1 MHFYHTELS
10 AVPLESVLSRVQR
23 VDCGALP
30 RLLHPSRKDSGAPE
44 GIQDSSGP
52 RAREER
58 VPVSYEARAVFEY
71 PRRCGD
77 VAAFASVVLSPL
89 VSVIVCLF
97 IYFVVS

>member
-1 MHFYHTELS
+1 MPLYFIVFP
-10 AVPLESVLSRVQR
+10 AVPLESLLSRVLRAHCIVQS
-23 VDCGALP
+23 